1 VGRAAIF
8 LGESRNF
15 LEEVSFLKQYLGCY
29 TGFPENSPFPRLVA
43 FRDFGLSVIRLGKA
57 NSVRLAIL
65 PWIALSN

>member
-8 LGESRNF
+8 LGEGRNF